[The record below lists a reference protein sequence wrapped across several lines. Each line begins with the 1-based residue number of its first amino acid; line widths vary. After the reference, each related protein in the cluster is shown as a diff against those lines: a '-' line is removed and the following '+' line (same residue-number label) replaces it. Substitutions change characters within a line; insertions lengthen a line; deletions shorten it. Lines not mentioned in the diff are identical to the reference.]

1 MAQNPCE
8 RRIAA
13 MPAGSKR
20 LPECS
25 PIFSNCFVRS
35 VSNCLSSSENASGDL
50 DGRHLV
56 QSAADSV
63 LCQIWHNPE
72 PSDKHISASPTK
84 FYEILGKRS
93 ETFSK
98 SVTVPSGNRVVEV
111 HLSSANGWIRQT
123 RQCEVSVPPGLR
135 KQPGRRAQPTSLI
148 GKRKSNPCRW
158 TSSGACRQRQKGAIA
173 DMSSSGAMWFWWAFG
188 RITSTTS
195 FSSNFS
201 KQHEWHLHA
210 FESALRATGEIDFLR
225 RNSST
230 GKCFQGISV
239 RVHTRCFR
247 RRSAIAHAA
256 AQWSERACIN

>member
-1 MAQNPCE
+1 
-8 RRIAA
+8 

-135 KQPGRRAQPTSLI
+135 KQPRPQSSTNISDRQTKIEPVQMDLERRLPPTPEGCDCRHVFI
-148 GKRKSNPCRW
+148 GGHVVLVGIRTNYVYNVFQFELQQAARVAPSRVRVGVKSN
-158 TSSGACRQRQKGAIA
+158 
-173 DMSSSGAMWFWWAFG
+173 
-188 RITSTTS
+188 
-195 FSSNFS
+195 
-201 KQHEWHLHA
+201 
-210 FESALRATGEIDFLR
+210 R
-225 RNSST
+225 RNR
-230 GKCFQGISV
+230 FP
-239 RVHTRCFR
+239 
-247 RRSAIAHAA
+247 
-256 AQWSERACIN
+256 